1 VTALTAL
8 AFVGNVFLLYTF
20 VAVGAKA
27 LRRRDAASVDVVP
40 YLALL
45 VVWLTLPVELLLP
58 PSLVAAVPACLPVA
72 ALLIVRHFHSVP
84 SPLPVFG
91 WVVPVGVI
99 LSGLVWGLQVFEV
112 IRWAVPAYLVAGL
125 AVVSLVL
132 VAEARRS
139 SGVHQ
144 RRIGFAAAGTGA
156 LAVMLLVA
164 SISAFLQME
173 LRRPL
178 HVASALLNALTFIFY
193 FLAFAPPRRLITRW
207 RNGEQASYLAQTYE
221 REPEERGWLAA
232 EDLLDGVQRCVGPS
246 LAVIA
251 RPRAPGSDRLIVR
264 ASTDRS
270 LVGSMLVAADGLLG
284 AAHRDG
290 VAVLGKTIDCGADLV
305 ALFARYGRSVLIA
318 PIVANSQTWGV
329 VLTVHR
335 RGPLFPDDDLGML
348 VQLGRSAAIAFD
360 HAALIVERRE
370 RAREQADARL
380 RELESRVGLMLDSI
394 KDYAMLVL
402 DEGGI
407 VAAWHVGAQEVFGYT
422 REQITRESAASLFDM
437 EPAVFTGWLAEALA
451 RGKAEREVTCRRPDG
466 RTFAGITTIRPLV
479 AENGSPPG
487 FVVVTRDLTE
497 HRSLEERLH
506 HGQKMQ
512 AIGQLAGGVAHDF
525 NNLLTAIIG
534 YADWLERDMAGDPRA
549 DQVHEIQRAAERAA
563 DLTRQLLAFSRRQVV
578 QATSIDLSRL
588 VQELLPMLRR
598 LIGSRIEIVDATS
611 ALASPVVG
619 DRSQVEQVIV
629 NLVLNARD
637 AMPNGGRVSIRTT
650 DMQFGDDMGRTGLH
664 GSHVLLEVADTGV
677 GMDAETRRRAFEPF
691 FTTKEVGSGTGLGL
705 ATVYGIVQQM
715 GGLIEVDSELSRG
728 TTFRLYLPHSAEPAL
743 QRDRPMPPPVT
754 TGCETLLLIEDDDAL
769 RTYLVHVLEG
779 HGYHVIPAEG
789 AEAALTVTEA
799 EVQSLDLVISD
810 IVMPGMTGPEVVAEL
825 AQLRPGLPALYISG
839 GGGAGEAADAATGV
853 PGPMLQKPFSS
864 TDLLAKVRQ
873 ILSVA

>member
-1 VTALTAL
+1 MEAL
-8 AFVGNVFLLYTF
+8 AIVSYGLLILTF
-20 VAVGAKA
+20 VRVLLKA
-27 LRRRDAASVDVVP
+27 RRHGDAASVDIVP
-40 YLALL
+40 YLGLIVL
-45 VVWLTLPVELLLP
+45 
-58 PSLVAAVPACLPVA
+58 SLVPPFHALVPAPLGHALRASLPLA
-72 ALLIVRHFHSVP
+72 ALLIVRHFREVP
-84 SPLPVFG
+84 RPIPFVG
-91 WVVPVGVI
+91 WLVPGAVV
-99 LSGLVWGLQVFEV
+99 LSAIVWGLEVLQVT
-112 IRWAVPAYLVAGL
+112 RWAIPAYLFVGLSLVALVL
-125 AVVSLVL
+125 AVD
-132 VAEARRS
+132 ARRS
-139 SGVHQ
+139 SGVHK
-144 RRIGFAAAGTGA
+144 RRVAFAAAGTAA
-156 LAVMLLVA
+156 LAGTALVA
-164 SISAFLQME
+164 FVSFFLTYDQRFAIQPVPS
-173 LRRPL
+173 LL
-178 HVASALLNALTFIFY
+178 TSTALICY

-207 RNGEQASYLAQTYE
+207 RNGEQASYLTQTYE

-232 EDLLDGVQRCVGPS
+232 EDLLDGVRRCVGPS
-246 LAVIA
+246 LAVVA

-264 ASTDRS
+264 ASTDRA
-270 LVGSMLVAADGLLG
+270 LVGSMLDAGEGLLG
-284 AAHRDG
+284 RAHRDG
-290 VAVLGKTIDCGADLV
+290 AAVLGTVAGCGPDLSV
-305 ALFARYGRSVLIA
+305 LFARYGRSVLVA
-318 PIVANSQTWGV
+318 PIVANAQTWGI

-370 RAREQADARL
+370 RARQLSDARL

-402 DEGGI
+402 DEDGI

-422 REQITRESAASLFDM
+422 REQIARESAASLFDM
-437 EPAVFTGWLAEALA
+437 EPAAFAGWLAEASA
-451 RGKAEREVTCRRPDG
+451 RGKAEREAICRRPDG
-466 RTFAGITTIRPLV
+466 RTFVGITTIRPLV
-479 AENGSPPG
+479 VESGSPPG
-487 FVVVTRDLTE
+487 FVVVTRDVTE
-497 HRSLEERLH
+497 RRSLEERLH

-549 DQVHEIQRAAERAA
+549 DQIHEIQRAAERAA
-563 DLTRQLLAFSRRQVV
+563 DLTRQLLAFSRRHVV
-578 QATSIDLSRL
+578 QASSIDLSRL
-588 VQELLPMLRR
+588 VQGLLPMLRR

-637 AMPNGGRVSIRTT
+637 AMPGGGRVTIRTT
-650 DMQFGDDMGRTGLH
+650 DMQFEDDMGRTGLH
-664 GSHVLLEVADTGV
+664 GSHVLLEVTDTGV

-715 GGLIEVDSELSRG
+715 GGLIEVDSEVNRG
-728 TTFRLYLPHSAEPAL
+728 TTFRLYLPHSSEPAL
-743 QRDRPMPPPVT
+743 QPDRPVTAPVM

-799 EVQSLDLVISD
+799 EVQTLDLVISD
-810 IVMPGMTGPEVVAEL
+810 IVMPGMSGPEVVAEL

-839 GGGAGEAADAATGV
+839 GSEEREGLDVVSPV

-864 TDLLAKVRQ
+864 TDLLTKVRQ